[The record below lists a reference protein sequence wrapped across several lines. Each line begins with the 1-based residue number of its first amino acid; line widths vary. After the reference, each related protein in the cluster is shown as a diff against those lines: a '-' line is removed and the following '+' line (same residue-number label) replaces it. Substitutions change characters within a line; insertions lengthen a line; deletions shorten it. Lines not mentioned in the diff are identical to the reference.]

1 MTTPTWILAIFAV
14 IMLAVAAI
22 SATRLVVAR
31 AGRRPGADTD
41 ADIDVAHL
49 LMGIAM
55 AGMLLASL
63 QTLPNAAWAVIFAVM
78 TAWFGWC
85 VYRESRAQGTRV
97 LADGHHAPHLVH
109 SAAMLYMFV
118 AITGPARGGSGMAG
132 MGGSA
137 GSAMGT
143 LRLPLIA
150 LVFALLLAGYAVLD
164 LDRLSGPAAHGSS
177 AVRRG
182 FVPGGVA
189 IVGAPA
195 GGPGQLAMAAQLA
208 GGAAAAS
215 ASGNT
220 MLEPGASVGEAGH
233 PGGAVDRGTGSGLPR
248 GLLLSPRT
256 AAGCRIAM
264 GVTMAFMLVIMI

>member
-1 MTTPTWILAIFAV
+1 MTTPTWILAIFAA

-22 SATRLVVAR
+22 SATRLVLAR
-31 AGRRPGADTD
+31 SGRRPGADTD

-85 VYRESRAQGTRV
+85 VFRESRTQGTRV

-137 GSAMGT
+137 GLGDGHA
-143 LRLPLIA
+143 P
-150 LVFALLLAGYAVLD
+150 
-164 LDRLSGPAAHGSS
+164 PAADRAG
-177 AVRRG
+177 VR
-182 FVPGGVA
+182 
-189 IVGAPA
+189 
-195 GGPGQLAMAAQLA
+195 
-208 GGAAAAS
+208 AAAS
-215 ASGNT
+215 RLRGPRPRPAFRAGRARKLRGS
-220 MLEPGASVGEAGH
+220 PGLRARRRRPCRC
-233 PGGAVDRGTGSGLPR
+233 PGGRPRPADDDCATGRRQPRRDRRPR
-248 GLLLSPRT
+248 PRCRSPAPARTRPRT
-256 AAGCRIAM
+256 PASPLAEAQAAVSRAVCCSRPGRRLPA
-264 GVTMAFMLVIMI
+264 ASPWA

>member
-1 MTTPTWILAIFAV
+1 MTIPTWILGIFAA

-22 SATRLVVAR
+22 SIARLALAR
-31 AGRRPGADTD
+31 SGLRPGADTD

-63 QTLPNAAWAVIFAVM
+63 QTLPTAAWAVIFGVM

-85 VYRESRAQGTRV
+85 VFRESRTQGARV

-109 SAAMLYMFV
+109 SAAMLYMFA

-132 MGGSA
+132 PGSSA
-137 GSAMGT
+137 GSATGT

-164 LDRLSGPAAHGSS
+164 LDRLSGPAAHGSP
-177 AVRRG
+177 AVRQG
-182 FVPGGVA
+182 YVPGGVA
-189 IVGAPA
+189 LVGAPA
-195 GGPGQLAMAAQLA
+195 GGPGQLTMTGQLA
-208 GGAAAAS
+208 GGSAAGPAS
-215 ASGNT
+215 EIT
-220 MLEPGASVGEAGH
+220 MLVPGASADEAAYPGITVG
-233 PGGAVDRGTGSGLPR
+233 RGTGSGLAR